1 MTANPVAIAIIALCI
16 GFAIG
21 ALVLRV
27 LSQSQIVRT
36 QERLTAAVSRAD
48 EAQQRVLREEQ
59 LRSDAERTAS
69 AALAQAAGLQA
80 TLAETSEKQQ
90 HAIEALLER
99 TKTELRETTASRA
112 SERVGELV
120 APITQKLTEFDAFVR
135 EIESKRNADT
145 GGLKEQI
152 ASLLS
157 RAEKLE
163 LTTAQL
169 SSHTSTLVTALRNPA
184 TRGKWGEIQ
193 LRNVVEK
200 AGMLSYC
207 DFEEQ
212 QQVVLET
219 GSLRPDM
226 TINLPGNRRVFVDA
240 KTPIDS
246 LQAAFEESDEAT
258 RRALTR
264 QQARA
269 LAEHVDA
276 LSKRNY
282 HTAEGSADFVILF
295 IPGEAFLSAALNEN
309 PALIEYAL
317 DKGVLIAG
325 PLSLISLLR
334 SFAMGWQAVKQEENA
349 KRIAVIG
356 RELYERTTRFAER
369 LVNIG
374 KNLERTVGAFNE
386 SVATYEGRLL
396 PQGRKLKEDA
406 AFATDDL
413 PDIATIDVAPR
424 NITAIDARTQT
435 MGE

>member
-1 MTANPVAIAIIALCI
+1 VIENSIAIAIVALCI

-21 ALVLRV
+21 ALVLRTI
-27 LSQSQIVRT
+27 SQSALVRA
-36 QERLTAAVSRAD
+36 QERLTAALARAD
-48 EAQQRVLREEQ
+48 ETQQRVQREEQ
-59 LRSDAERTAS
+59 LRSDAERAAS
-69 AALAQAAGLQA
+69 ASQALAAGLQA

-120 APITQKLTEFDAFVR
+120 APIAQKLTEFDAFVR

-212 QQVVLET
+212 QNVVLET
-219 GSLRPDM
+219 GTSRPDM

-240 KTPIDS
+240 KPRSTHCKPHSKPPTKLHAANSRASKPARSPTMSTPS
-246 LQAAFEESDEAT
+246 PNAT
-258 RRALTR
+258 TTPPK
-264 QQARA
+264 ARPISSSSSSP
-269 LAEHVDA
+269 VRP
-276 LSKRNY
+276 S
-282 HTAEGSADFVILF
+282 SA
-295 IPGEAFLSAALNEN
+295 PPST
-309 PALIEYAL
+309 
-317 DKGVLIAG
+317 K
-325 PLSLISLLR
+325 
-334 SFAMGWQAVKQEENA
+334 
-349 KRIAVIG
+349 
-356 RELYERTTRFAER
+356 T
-369 LVNIG
+369 
-374 KNLERTVGAFNE
+374 
-386 SVATYEGRLL
+386 
-396 PQGRKLKEDA
+396 
-406 AFATDDL
+406 
-413 PDIATIDVAPR
+413 PR
-424 NITAIDARTQT
+424 
-435 MGE
+435 